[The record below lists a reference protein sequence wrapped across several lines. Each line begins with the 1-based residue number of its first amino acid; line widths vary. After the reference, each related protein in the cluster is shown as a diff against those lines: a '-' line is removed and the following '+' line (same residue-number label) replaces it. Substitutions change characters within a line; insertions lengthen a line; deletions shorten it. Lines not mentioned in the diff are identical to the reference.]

1 MNLQSTR
8 TLTNGVEMPIFG
20 LGVYKM
26 TDPKETVEAITKA
39 LQVGYRA
46 IDTASLYYNEEQVGE
61 AIRHSGVAREE
72 IFVTTK
78 VWNTDQGYDNTLK
91 AFEVSLKK
99 LNMDYVD
106 LYLTHWPVE
115 GKYPDTYRAIERLYE
130 EKLIRVPGVSNHHA
144 HHLEQLLRSANVP
157 PMVNQVEVH
166 PYLSQEPLRAF
177 CQEHQI
183 AVTAW
188 SPLGRGGVLQD
199 ETIVK
204 IAEKY
209 GKSAAQVVL
218 RWHLQH
224 DILVIPKSVTPS
236 RIEENANIFDFVLSS
251 EDMKVI
257 DGLNRN
263 QRFGKDP
270 DNFHFDF

>member
-8 TLTNGVEMPIFG
+8 TLANGVEMPVFG

-26 TDPKETVEAITKA
+26 TDPQETIEAITKA

-61 AIRHSGVAREE
+61 AIRHSGVAREDL
-72 IFVTTK
+72 FVTTK
-78 VWNTDQGYDNTLK
+78 VWNSDQGYDNTLK

-144 HHLEQLLRSANVP
+144 HHVEKLLQSANVP

-177 CQEHQI
+177 CREHQI

-257 DGLNRN
+257 DSLNRN

>member
-1 MNLQSTR
+1 MNLQSTKK
-8 TLTNGVEMPIFG
+8 LANGVDMPILG

-26 TDPKETVEAITKA
+26 TDPQETVEAITKA
-39 LQVGYRA
+39 LDVGYRA
-46 IDTASLYYNEEQVGE
+46 IDTAALYYNEEQVGE
-61 AIRHSGVAREE
+61 AIRHSGVRRED

-78 VWNTDQGYDNTLK
+78 VWNADQGYDNTLR

-99 LNMDYVD
+99 LGMDYVD

-115 GKYPDTYRAIERLYE
+115 GKYADTYRAIERLYE

-144 HHLEQLLRSANVP
+144 PHLQEVMKMAQIP
-157 PMVNQVEVH
+157 PMVNQIEAH

-177 CQEHQI
+177 CAEQGI

-204 IAEKY
+204 IGEKY

-218 RWHLQH
+218 RWHIQN
-224 DILVIPKSVTPS
+224 DILVIPKSVTPA
-236 RIEENANIFDFVLSS
+236 RIEENANIFDFELST
-251 EDMKVI
+251 EEMVKI
-257 DGLNRN
+257 NGLNRN
-263 QRFGKDP
+263 QRFGKNP

>member
-1 MNLQSTR
+1 MDLQTTR
-8 TLTNGVEMPIFG
+8 KLANGIEMPIFG

-26 TDPKETVEAITKA
+26 TDPQETIEAITKA

-46 IDTASLYYNEEQVGE
+46 IDTASLYDNEEQVGE
-61 AIRHSGVAREE
+61 AIRHSDVPRES

-78 VWNTDQGYDNTLK
+78 VWNSDQGFDNTLR

-115 GKYPDTYRAIERLYE
+115 GKYAETYRAIERLYD
-130 EKLIRVPGVSNHHA
+130 EKLIRVPGVSNHHERHIEEVLKAA
-144 HHLEQLLRSANVP
+144 HTP
-157 PMVNQVEVH
+157 PMVNQIEAH

-177 CQEHQI
+177 CKERNI

-199 ETIVK
+199 EVILE
-204 IAEKY
+204 ISGKY
-209 GKSAAQVVL
+209 GKSPAQVVL
-218 RWHLQH
+218 RWHVQN

-236 RIEENANIFDFVLSS
+236 RIEENANIFDFELTA
-251 EDMKVI
+251 EDMNALNE
-257 DGLNRN
+257 LNRN
-263 QRFGKDP
+263 HRFGKSP
-270 DNFHFDF
+270 ENFHLYF

>member
-177 CQEHQI
+177 CREHQI